1 MSFPRAFQTYVPRSH
16 CVSSHVYG
24 AILLNENKETVIIK
38 GKKSGKWSFPKG
50 HGNFKETPLD
60 ASIRE
65 LKEETGVDMT
75 GVKPDDEVRFN
86 SGTYF
91 VFFLQER
98 VELIPEDTE
107 EVEEAIWIYIS
118 RIQSLNT
125 NKDLKSFCKHVNI
138 DSILNK
144 ILDKKN
150 ARDLYTFNTALL

>member
-24 AILLNENKETVIIK
+24 AILLNEEKETVIIK

-50 HGNFKETPLD
+50 HGNFKETPLE

-65 LKEETGVDMT
+65 LKEETGVNMT

-98 VELIPEDTE
+98 AELIPEDTE
-107 EVEEAIWIYIS
+107 EVEEAIWIYTS

-138 DSILNK
+138 DNILNK

-150 ARDLYTFNTALL
+150 TRDLYTFNRVLL

>member
-1 MSFPRAFQTYVPRSH
+1 MSFPRAFQSYVPRSH

-50 HGNFKETPLD
+50 HGNFKETPLE

-98 VELIPEDTE
+98 VELIPEDIE

-138 DSILNK
+138 DNILNK

-150 ARDLYTFNTALL
+150 ARDLYTFNRALL

>member
-24 AILLNENKETVIIK
+24 AILLNEEKETVIIK

-50 HGNFKETPLD
+50 HGNFKETPLE

-65 LKEETGVDMT
+65 LKEETGVNMT

-107 EVEEAIWIYIS
+107 EVEEAIWIYTS

-138 DSILNK
+138 DNILNK

-150 ARDLYTFNTALL
+150 TRDLYTFNRALL